1 MFKQAFF
8 LMTGCMLLSACKS
21 SAKLQKSET
30 QSLVSRLETSRS
42 AKTDSLSEHKA
53 DSVFVFVRQTD
64 SMLHLVK
71 ETTHWRE
78 KIKVVKDTVVVNV
91 QADTVFVA
99 KEVGKKTIR
108 SPPSWKHSL
117 VLILLLTAVICQVF
131 NRFKK

>member
-1 MFKQAFF
+1 MFKPTLF
-8 LMTGCMLLSACKS
+8 LMTGCMLFSACKS
-21 SAKLQKSET
+21 SARLQKSET
-30 QSLVSRLETSRS
+30 ERLVSRLETSRE
-42 AKTDSLSEHKA
+42 AKTDSLSERKA
-53 DSVFVFVRQTD
+53 DSVFVLVRQTD

-108 SPPSWKHSL
+108 SPPSWKFFL
-117 VLILLLTAVICQVF
+117 AIILLLTAVSCQVF

>member
-1 MFKQAFF
+1 MFKPAFF

-21 SAKLQKSET
+21 SVKLQKSET
-30 QSLVSRLETSRS
+30 ERLVSRLETSRA

-53 DSVFVFVRQTD
+53 DSVFVFVHKTD

-91 QADTVFVA
+91 RSDTVYRTA
-99 KEVGKKTIR
+99 TEEQRTIR
-108 SPPSWKHSL
+108 SPPSWKFSLAL
-117 VLILLLTAVICQVF
+117 VLLVTAVCCQVF
-131 NRFKK
+131 NQKK

>member
-30 QSLVSRLETSRS
+30 QRLVSRLETSRA
-42 AKTDSLSEHKA
+42 AKADSLSEHKA

-71 ETTHWRE
+71 ETTRWRE
-78 KIKVVKDTVVVNV
+78 KVKVVRDTVVVNV
-91 QADTVFVA
+91 RSDTVYRTA
-99 KEVGKKTIR
+99 TEEQRTIR
-108 SPPSWKHSL
+108 SPPSWKFSLAL
-117 VLILLLTAVICQVF
+117 VLLVTAVCCQVF
-131 NRFKK
+131 NQKK

>member
-1 MFKQAFF
+1 MFKPTLF
-8 LMTGCMLLSACKS
+8 LMTGCMLFSACKS
-21 SAKLQKSET
+21 SARLQKSET
-30 QSLVSRLETSRS
+30 ERLVSRLETSRE

-108 SPPSWKHSL
+108 SPPSWKFFL
-117 VLILLLTAVICQVF
+117 AIILLLTAVSCQVF

>member
-78 KIKVVKDTVVVNV
+78 KVKVVKDTVVVNV

-108 SPPSWKHSL
+108 SPPSWKPL

-131 NRFKK
+131 NRLKK

>member
-1 MFKQAFF
+1 MFKPAFF

-21 SAKLQKSET
+21 SVKLQKNET
-30 QSLVSRLETSRS
+30 QRLVSRLETSRA

-53 DSVFVFVRQTD
+53 DSVFVLVRQTD

-78 KIKVVKDTVVVNV
+78 KIKVVRDTVVVNV

-108 SPPSWKHSL
+108 SPPSWNFFL
-117 VLILLLTAVICQVF
+117 AIILLLTAVSCHVF

>member
-1 MFKQAFF
+1 MFKPAFF

-21 SAKLQKSET
+21 SVKLQKSET
-30 QSLVSRLETSRS
+30 QRLVSRLETSRA

-53 DSVFVFVRQTD
+53 DSVFVLVHKTD

-71 ETTHWRE
+71 ETTRWRE
-78 KIKVVKDTVVVNV
+78 KIKVVRDTVVVNV

-108 SPPSWKHSL
+108 SPPSWKFSLAL
-117 VLILLLTAVICQVF
+117 VLLVTAVCCQVF

>member
-1 MFKQAFF
+1 MFKPAFF

-21 SAKLQKSET
+21 SVKLQKNET
-30 QSLVSRLETSRS
+30 QRLVSRLETSRA
-42 AKTDSLSEHKA
+42 AKADSLSEHKA

-91 QADTVFVA
+91 RSDTVYRTA
-99 KEVGKKTIR
+99 TEEQRTIR
-108 SPPSWKHSL
+108 SPPSWKFSLAL
-117 VLILLLTAVICQVF
+117 VLLVTAVCCQVF
-131 NRFKK
+131 NQKK